1 MNYEVYYNLNTSI
14 FILYGSKN
22 FEGQKWTFLGIIEK
36 FVIMFV
42 VEVNI
47 WKKSDQIC
55 QAWKKNSN
63 PK

>member
-22 FEGQKWTFLGIIEK
+22 FKSQKWTFLGIIEK
-36 FVIMFV
+36 FVTMFV
-42 VEVNI
+42 VKVNI

-55 QAWKKNSN
+55 QA
-63 PK
+63 

>member
-1 MNYEVYYNLNTSI
+1 
-14 FILYGSKN
+14 
-22 FEGQKWTFLGIIEK
+22 
-36 FVIMFV
+36 MFV

-55 QAWKKNSN
+55 QAWKTNSN

>member
-55 QAWKKNSN
+55 QA
-63 PK
+63 